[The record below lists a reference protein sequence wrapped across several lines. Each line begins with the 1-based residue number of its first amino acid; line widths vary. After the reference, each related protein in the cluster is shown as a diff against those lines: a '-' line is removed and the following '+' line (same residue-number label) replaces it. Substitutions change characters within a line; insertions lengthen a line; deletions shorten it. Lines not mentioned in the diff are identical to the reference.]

1 MKKLIL
7 IISMALAS
15 SLTFAQE
22 NTRQTYIT
30 DGSETL
36 YIIDGV
42 VSLKTAADELP
53 SDAIKNMNIVSG
65 IDKVVIITTKEGRVI
80 SGRVVDTE
88 GKPIIGVAVLSPKTH
103 NGVVTD
109 MDGHFQMSLPAGEAF
124 LTFKM
129 IDYPSKTVQ
138 VDKTDLGDIVMDK
151 NAIENVVVVKY
162 SEEEGTIS
170 VRGEKKSG
178 SNPLFLVKSANGDT
192 KKVDNLDSISPADIK
207 TMNVYK
213 DNSVEQFKKYGDTS
227 NGVVLVE
234 LK

>member
-1 MKKLIL
+1 
-7 IISMALAS
+7 MALAS
-15 SLTFAQE
+15 SIAFAQE
-22 NTRQTYIT
+22 HTRQTHII
-30 DGSETL
+30 DGSNTL

-53 SDAIKNMNIVSG
+53 SDAIKNMNIVTG
-65 IDKVVIITTKEGRVI
+65 IDKVVIITTKEGRVV

-109 MDGHFQMSLPAGEAF
+109 MEGRFQMNLPAGEAF

-138 VDKTDLGDIVMDK
+138 VDKSDLGDIVMDK
-151 NAIENVVVVKY
+151 NATQDVVV
-162 SEEEGTIS
+162 IS
-170 VRGEKKSG
+170 ARGEKKAG
-178 SNPLFLVKSANGDT
+178 AEPLYLVKYANGKV
-192 KKVDNLDSISPADIK
+192 KKVDSLDSISPSDIK
-207 TMNVYK
+207 TMNVFK
-213 DNSVEQFKKYGDTS
+213 DKSVEQFKKYGDTS

>member
-15 SLTFAQE
+15 SIAFAQE
-22 NTRQTYIT
+22 HTRQTHIT
-30 DGSETL
+30 DGSNTL

-53 SDAIKNMNIVSG
+53 SDAIKNMNIVTG
-65 IDKVVIITTKEGRVI
+65 IEKVVIITTKDGRVI

-88 GKPIIGVAVLSPKTH
+88 GRPMMGVAVLSPKTH

-109 MDGHFQMSLPAGEAF
+109 IDGRFQMNLPAGEAF

-138 VDKTDLGDIVMDK
+138 VDKSDLGDIVMDK
-151 NAIENVVVVKY
+151 NATQDVVV
-162 SEEEGTIS
+162 IS
-170 VRGEKKSG
+170 AIGEKKPAGDPLCIIKKPDGEISKG
-178 SNPLFLVKSANGDT
+178 SF
-192 KKVDNLDSISPADIK
+192 DSITPEQIK
-207 TMNVYK
+207 SIHVFK

-227 NGVVLVE
+227 NGVILVE

>member
-15 SLTFAQE
+15 SLAFAQE
-22 NTRQTYIT
+22 HTRQTHII
-30 DGSETL
+30 DGSNTL

-42 VSLKTAADELP
+42 VSLKTAVDELP
-53 SDAIKNMNIVSG
+53 SDAIKNMNIVTG
-65 IDKVVIITTKEGRVI
+65 IDKVVIITTKEGRVV

-109 MDGHFQMSLPAGEAF
+109 MEGRFQMNLPAGEAF

-138 VDKTDLGDIVMDK
+138 VDKSDLGDIVMDK
-151 NAIENVVVVKY
+151 NATQDVVV
-162 SEEEGTIS
+162 IS
-170 VRGEKKSG
+170 ARGEKKAG
-178 SNPLFLVKSANGDT
+178 AEPLYLVKYANGKV
-192 KKVDNLDSISPADIK
+192 KKVDSLDSISPSDIK
-207 TMNVYK
+207 TMNVFK
-213 DNSVEQFKKYGDTS
+213 DKSVEQFKKYGDTT

>member
-15 SLTFAQE
+15 SLAFAQE
-22 NTRQTYIT
+22 HTRQTHII
-30 DGSETL
+30 DGSNTL

-53 SDAIKNMNIVSG
+53 SDAIKNMNIVTG
-65 IDKVVIITTKEGRVI
+65 IEKVVIITTKNGRVI

-88 GKPIIGVAVLSPKTH
+88 GKPMIGVAVLSPKTH

-109 MDGHFQMSLPAGEAF
+109 MDGRFQMNLPAGEAF
-124 LTFKM
+124 LTFNM

-151 NAIENVVVVKY
+151 NAPENIVV
-162 SEEEGTIS
+162 IS
-170 VRGEKKSG
+170 ARVEKKPAGDPLCIIKKPDGEISKG
-178 SNPLFLVKSANGDT
+178 SLESVTPDQIKSMH
-192 KKVDNLDSISPADIK
+192 VF
-207 TMNVYK
+207 K
-213 DNSVEQFKKYGDTS
+213 DNQTDMYKKFGDTS
-227 NGVVLVE
+227 NGVILIE

>member
-15 SLTFAQE
+15 SIAFAQE
-22 NTRQTYIT
+22 HTRQTHII
-30 DGSETL
+30 DGSNTL

-53 SDAIKNMNIVSG
+53 SDAIKNMNIVTG
-65 IDKVVIITTKEGRVI
+65 IEKVVIITTKDGRVI

-88 GKPIIGVAVLSPKTH
+88 GKPMMGVAVLSPKTH

-109 MDGHFQMSLPAGEAF
+109 IDGRFQMNLPAGEAF
-124 LTFKM
+124 LTFTM

-138 VDKTDLGDIVMDK
+138 VDKADLGDIVMDK
-151 NAIENVVVVKY
+151 NAPQDVVV
-162 SEEEGTIS
+162 IS
-170 VRGEKKSG
+170 ARGEKKPVGDPLCIIKKPDGEISKG
-178 SNPLFLVKSANGDT
+178 S
-192 KKVDNLDSISPADIK
+192 LDSITPEQIK
-207 TMNVYK
+207 SIHVFK
-213 DNSVEQFKKYGDTS
+213 DNSVEQFKMYGDTS
-227 NGVVLVE
+227 NGVILVE

>member
-1 MKKLIL
+1 
-7 IISMALAS
+7 MALAS
-15 SLTFAQE
+15 SLAFAQE
-22 NTRQTYIT
+22 HTRQTHII
-30 DGSETL
+30 DGSNTL

-53 SDAIKNMNIVSG
+53 SDAIKNMNIVTG
-65 IDKVVIITTKEGRVI
+65 IDKVVIITTKEGRVV

-109 MDGHFQMSLPAGEAF
+109 MEGRFQMNLPAGEAF

-138 VDKTDLGDIVMDK
+138 VDKSDLGDIVMDK
-151 NAIENVVVVKY
+151 NATQDVVV
-162 SEEEGTIS
+162 IS
-170 VRGEKKSG
+170 ARGEKKAG
-178 SNPLFLVKSANGDT
+178 AEPLYLVKYANGKV
-192 KKVDNLDSISPADIK
+192 KKVDSLDSISPSDIK
-207 TMNVYK
+207 TMNVFK
-213 DNSVEQFKKYGDTS
+213 DKSVEQFKKYGDTS

>member
-15 SLTFAQE
+15 SIAFAQE
-22 NTRQTYIT
+22 HTRQTQII
-30 DGSETL
+30 DGSNTL

-53 SDAIKNMNIVSG
+53 SDEIKNMNIVTG
-65 IDKVVIITTKEGRVI
+65 IEKVVIITTKDGRVI

-88 GKPIIGVAVLSPKTH
+88 GKPMMGVAVLSPKTH

-109 MDGHFQMSLPAGEAF
+109 IDGRFQMNLPAGEAF

-138 VDKTDLGDIVMDK
+138 VDKADLGDIVMDK
-151 NAIENVVVVKY
+151 NAPQDVVV
-162 SEEEGTIS
+162 IS
-170 VRGEKKSG
+170 ARGEKKAG
-178 SNPLFLVKSANGDT
+178 AEPLYLVKYANGKV
-192 KKVDNLDSISPADIK
+192 KKVDSLDSISPSDIK
-207 TMNVYK
+207 TMNIFK
-213 DNSVEQFKKYGDTS
+213 DKSVEQFSKYGDTS
-227 NGVVLVE
+227 NGVILIE
-234 LK
+234 LN

>member
-15 SLTFAQE
+15 SLAFAQE
-22 NTRQTYIT
+22 HTRQTHII
-30 DGSETL
+30 DGSNTL

-53 SDAIKNMNIVSG
+53 SDAIKNMNIVTG
-65 IDKVVIITTKEGRVI
+65 IDKVVIITTKEGRIV

-109 MDGHFQMSLPAGEAF
+109 MEGRFQMNLPAGEAF

-138 VDKTDLGDIVMDK
+138 VDKSDLGDIVMDK
-151 NAIENVVVVKY
+151 NATQDVVV
-162 SEEEGTIS
+162 IS
-170 VRGEKKSG
+170 ARGEKKAG
-178 SNPLFLVKSANGDT
+178 AEPLYLVKYANGKV
-192 KKVDNLDSISPADIK
+192 KKVDSLDSISPSDIK
-207 TMNVYK
+207 TMNVFK
-213 DNSVEQFKKYGDTS
+213 DKSVEQFKKYGDTS

-234 LK
+234 L

>member
-1 MKKLIL
+1 MKKLIF

-15 SLTFAQE
+15 SLAFAQE
-22 NTRQTYIT
+22 HTRQTQII
-30 DGSETL
+30 DGSNTL

-53 SDAIKNMNIVSG
+53 SDAIKNMNIVTG

-109 MDGHFQMSLPAGEAF
+109 LEGRFQMNLPAGEAF

-138 VDKTDLGDIVMDK
+138 VDKSDLGDIVMDK
-151 NAIENVVVVKY
+151 NATQDVVV
-162 SEEEGTIS
+162 IS
-170 VRGEKKSG
+170 ARGEKKAG
-178 SNPLFLVKSANGDT
+178 AEPLYLVKYANGKV
-192 KKVDNLDSISPADIK
+192 KKVDSLDSISPSDIK
-207 TMNVYK
+207 TMNVFK
-213 DNSVEQFKKYGDTS
+213 DKSVEQFKKYGDTS

>member
-15 SLTFAQE
+15 SIAFAQE
-22 NTRQTYIT
+22 HTRQTHIT
-30 DGSETL
+30 DGSKTL
-36 YIIDGV
+36 YLIDGV
-42 VSLKTAADELP
+42 LSLKTAADELP
-53 SDAIKNMNIVSG
+53 SDAIKNMNIVTG
-65 IDKVVIITTKEGRVI
+65 IEKVVIITTKEGRVV

-109 MDGHFQMSLPAGEAF
+109 MDGRFQMNLPAGEAF
-124 LTFKM
+124 LTFTM

-138 VDKTDLGDIVMDK
+138 VDKSDLGDIVMDK
-151 NAIENVVVVKY
+151 NATQDVVV
-162 SEEEGTIS
+162 IS
-170 VRGEKKSG
+170 AIGEKKPAGDPLCIIKKPDGEISKG
-178 SNPLFLVKSANGDT
+178 SF
-192 KKVDNLDSISPADIK
+192 DSITPEQIK
-207 TMNVYK
+207 SIHVFK

-227 NGVVLVE
+227 NGVILVE

>member
-15 SLTFAQE
+15 SLAFAQE
-22 NTRQTYIT
+22 HTRQTQII
-30 DGSETL
+30 DGSNTL

-53 SDAIKNMNIVSG
+53 SDAIKNMNIVTG
-65 IDKVVIITTKEGRVI
+65 IDKVVIITTKEGRVV

-109 MDGHFQMSLPAGEAF
+109 MEGRFQMNLPAGEAF

-138 VDKTDLGDIVMDK
+138 VDKSDLGDIVMDK
-151 NAIENVVVVKY
+151 NATQDVVV
-162 SEEEGTIS
+162 IS
-170 VRGEKKSG
+170 ARGEKKAG
-178 SNPLFLVKSANGDT
+178 AEPLYLVKYANGKV
-192 KKVDNLDSISPADIK
+192 KKVDSLDSISPSDIK
-207 TMNVYK
+207 TMHVYK
-213 DNSVEQFKKYGDTS
+213 DDKSAEQFKKYGDTT

>member
-15 SLTFAQE
+15 SLAFAQE
-22 NTRQTYIT
+22 HTRQTHIT
-30 DGSETL
+30 DGSKTL
-36 YIIDGV
+36 YLIDGV
-42 VSLKTAADELP
+42 LSLKTAADELP
-53 SDAIKNMNIVSG
+53 SDAIKNMNIVTG
-65 IDKVVIITTKEGRVI
+65 IEKVVIITTKDGRII
-80 SGRVVDTE
+80 SGRVVDNE
-88 GKPIIGVAVLSPKTH
+88 GKPMMGVAVLSPKTH

-109 MDGHFQMSLPAGEAF
+109 MEGRFQMNLPAGEAF

-138 VDKTDLGDIVMDK
+138 VDKSDLGDIVMDK
-151 NAIENVVVVKY
+151 NATQDVVV
-162 SEEEGTIS
+162 IS
-170 VRGEKKSG
+170 ARGEKKPAGDPLCIIKKPDGEISKG
-178 SNPLFLVKSANGDT
+178 SF
-192 KKVDNLDSISPADIK
+192 DSITPEQIK
-207 TMNVYK
+207 SIHVFK

>member
-15 SLTFAQE
+15 SLAFAQE
-22 NTRQTYIT
+22 HTRQTQII
-30 DGSETL
+30 DGSNTL

-53 SDAIKNMNIVSG
+53 SDAIKNMNIVTG
-65 IDKVVIITTKEGRVI
+65 IDKVVIITTKEGRVV

-109 MDGHFQMSLPAGEAF
+109 MEGRFQMNLPAGEAF

-138 VDKTDLGDIVMDK
+138 VDKSDLGDIVMDK
-151 NAIENVVVVKY
+151 NATQDVVV
-162 SEEEGTIS
+162 IS
-170 VRGEKKSG
+170 ARGEKKAG
-178 SNPLFLVKSANGDT
+178 AEPLYLVKYANGKV
-192 KKVDNLDSISPADIK
+192 KKVDSLESISPSDIK
-207 TMNVYK
+207 TMNVFK
-213 DNSVEQFKKYGDTS
+213 DKSVEQFKKYGDTS

>member
-15 SLTFAQE
+15 SIAFAQE
-22 NTRQTYIT
+22 HTRQTHIT
-30 DGSETL
+30 DGSNTL

-53 SDAIKNMNIVSG
+53 SDAIKNMNIVTG
-65 IDKVVIITTKEGRVI
+65 IDKVVIITTKNGRVV

-109 MDGHFQMSLPAGEAF
+109 MDGRFQMNLPAGEAF

-138 VDKTDLGDIVMDK
+138 VDKSDLGDIVMDK
-151 NAIENVVVVKY
+151 NATQDVVV
-162 SEEEGTIS
+162 IS
-170 VRGEKKSG
+170 ARGEKMQAGDPLCIIKKPDGEISKG
-178 SNPLFLVKSANGDT
+178 SF
-192 KKVDNLDSISPADIK
+192 DSITPEQIK
-207 TMNVYK
+207 IIHVFK

-227 NGVVLVE
+227 NGVILVA

>member
-15 SLTFAQE
+15 SLAFAQE
-22 NTRQTYIT
+22 HTRQTQII
-30 DGSETL
+30 DGSNTL

-53 SDAIKNMNIVSG
+53 SDAIKNMNIVTG
-65 IDKVVIITTKEGRVI
+65 IDKVVIITTKEGRVV

-109 MDGHFQMSLPAGEAF
+109 MEGRFQMNLPAGEAF

-138 VDKTDLGDIVMDK
+138 VDKSDLGDIVMDK
-151 NAIENVVVVKY
+151 NATQDVVV
-162 SEEEGTIS
+162 IS
-170 VRGEKKSG
+170 ARGEKKAG
-178 SNPLFLVKSANGDT
+178 AEPLYLVKYANGEV
-192 KKVDNLDSISPADIK
+192 KKVDSLDSISPSDIK
-207 TMNVYK
+207 TMNVFK
-213 DNSVEQFKKYGDTS
+213 DKSVEQFKKYGDTT

>member
-15 SLTFAQE
+15 SLAFAQE
-22 NTRQTYIT
+22 HTRQTQII
-30 DGSETL
+30 DGSNTL

-53 SDAIKNMNIVSG
+53 SDAIKNMNIVTG
-65 IDKVVIITTKEGRVI
+65 IDKVVIITTKEGRVV

-109 MDGHFQMSLPAGEAF
+109 MEGRFQMNLPAGEAF

-138 VDKTDLGDIVMDK
+138 VDKSDLGDIVMDK
-151 NAIENVVVVKY
+151 NATQDVVV
-162 SEEEGTIS
+162 IS
-170 VRGEKKSG
+170 ARGEKKAG
-178 SNPLFLVKSANGDT
+178 AEPLYLVKYANGKV
-192 KKVDNLDSISPADIK
+192 KKVDSLDSISPSDIK
-207 TMNVYK
+207 TMNIFK
-213 DNSVEQFKKYGDTS
+213 DKSVEQFKKYGDTT

>member
-15 SLTFAQE
+15 SLAFAQE
-22 NTRQTYIT
+22 HTRQTHII
-30 DGSETL
+30 DGSNTL

-53 SDAIKNMNIVSG
+53 SDAIKNMNIVTG
-65 IDKVVIITTKEGRVI
+65 IDKVVIITTKEGRVV

-109 MDGHFQMSLPAGEAF
+109 MEGRFQMNLPAGEAF

-138 VDKTDLGDIVMDK
+138 VDKSDLGDIVMDK
-151 NAIENVVVVKY
+151 NATQDVVVISARVEKKAGAEPLYLVKY
-162 SEEEGTIS
+162 
-170 VRGEKKSG
+170 
-178 SNPLFLVKSANGDT
+178 ANGKV
-192 KKVDNLDSISPADIK
+192 KKVDSLESISPSDIK
-207 TMNVYK
+207 TMNVFK
-213 DNSVEQFKKYGDTS
+213 DKSVEQFSKYGDTS
-227 NGVVLVE
+227 NGVILIE
-234 LK
+234 LN

>member
-15 SLTFAQE
+15 SIAFAQE
-22 NTRQTYIT
+22 HTRQTHIT
-30 DGSETL
+30 DGSNTL

-53 SDAIKNMNIVSG
+53 SDAIKNMNIVTG
-65 IDKVVIITTKEGRVI
+65 IEKVVIITTKDGRVI

-88 GKPIIGVAVLSPKTH
+88 GKPMMGVAVLSPKAH

-109 MDGHFQMSLPAGEAF
+109 IDGRFQMNLPAGEAF
-124 LTFKM
+124 LTFTM

-138 VDKTDLGDIVMDK
+138 VDKSDLGDIVMDK
-151 NAIENVVVVKY
+151 NATQDVVV
-162 SEEEGTIS
+162 IS
-170 VRGEKKSG
+170 AIGEKMPDGDPLCIIKKPDGEISKG
-178 SNPLFLVKSANGDT
+178 SF
-192 KKVDNLDSISPADIK
+192 DSITPEQIK
-207 TMNVYK
+207 SIHVFK

-227 NGVVLVE
+227 NGVILVE

>member
-15 SLTFAQE
+15 SIAFAQE
-22 NTRQTYIT
+22 HTRQTHIT
-30 DGSETL
+30 DGSNTL

-53 SDAIKNMNIVSG
+53 SDAIKNMNIVTG
-65 IDKVVIITTKEGRVI
+65 IEKVVIITTKDGRVI

-88 GKPIIGVAVLSPKTH
+88 GRPMMGVAVLSPKTH

-109 MDGHFQMSLPAGEAF
+109 IDGRFQMNLPAGEAF
-124 LTFKM
+124 LTFTM

-138 VDKTDLGDIVMDK
+138 VDKSDLGDIVMDK
-151 NAIENVVVVKY
+151 NATQDVVV
-162 SEEEGTIS
+162 IS
-170 VRGEKKSG
+170 AIGEKKPAGDPLCIIKKPDGEISKG
-178 SNPLFLVKSANGDT
+178 SF
-192 KKVDNLDSISPADIK
+192 DSITPEQIK
-207 TMNVYK
+207 SIHVFK

-227 NGVVLVE
+227 NGVILVE

>member
-15 SLTFAQE
+15 SLAFAQE
-22 NTRQTYIT
+22 HTRQTHII
-30 DGSETL
+30 DGSNTL

-53 SDAIKNMNIVSG
+53 SDAIKNMNIVTG
-65 IDKVVIITTKEGRVI
+65 IDKVVIITTKEGRVV

-103 NGVVTD
+103 NGVVSD
-109 MDGHFQMSLPAGEAF
+109 MEGRFQMNLPAGEAF

-138 VDKTDLGDIVMDK
+138 VDKSDLGDIVMDK
-151 NAIENVVVVKY
+151 NATQDVVV
-162 SEEEGTIS
+162 IS
-170 VRGEKKSG
+170 ARGEKKAG
-178 SNPLFLVKSANGDT
+178 AEPLYLVKYANGEV
-192 KKVDNLDSISPADIK
+192 KKVDSLDSISPSDIK
-207 TMNVYK
+207 TMNVFK
-213 DNSVEQFKKYGDTS
+213 DKSVEQFKKYGDTT

>member
-15 SLTFAQE
+15 SIAFAQE
-22 NTRQTYIT
+22 HTRQTHII
-30 DGSETL
+30 DGSNTL

-88 GKPIIGVAVLSPKTH
+88 GRPMMGVAVLSPKTH

-109 MDGHFQMSLPAGEAF
+109 IDGHFQMNLPAGEAF
-124 LTFKM
+124 LTFTM
-129 IDYPSKTVQ
+129 IDYPSKTIQ
-138 VDKTDLGDIVMDK
+138 VDKADLGDIVMDK
-151 NAIENVVVVKY
+151 NAPQDVVV
-162 SEEEGTIS
+162 IS
-170 VRGEKKSG
+170 ARGEKKPAGDPLCIIKKPDGEISKG
-178 SNPLFLVKSANGDT
+178 SF
-192 KKVDNLDSISPADIK
+192 DSITPEQIK
-207 TMNVYK
+207 SIHVFK

-227 NGVVLVE
+227 NGVILVE

>member
-15 SLTFAQE
+15 SIAFAQE
-22 NTRQTYIT
+22 HTRQTHII
-30 DGSETL
+30 DGSNTL

-53 SDAIKNMNIVSG
+53 SDAIKNMNIVTG
-65 IDKVVIITTKEGRVI
+65 IDKVVIITTKEGRVV

-109 MDGHFQMSLPAGEAF
+109 MEGRFQMNLPAGEAF

-138 VDKTDLGDIVMDK
+138 VDKSDLGDIVMDK
-151 NAIENVVVVKY
+151 NATQDVVV
-162 SEEEGTIS
+162 IS
-170 VRGEKKSG
+170 ARGEKKAG
-178 SNPLFLVKSANGDT
+178 AEPLYLVKYANGKV
-192 KKVDNLDSISPADIK
+192 KKVDSLDSISPSDIK
-207 TMNVYK
+207 TMNVIK
-213 DNSVEQFKKYGDTS
+213 DKSVEQFGRYGDTS
-227 NGVVLVE
+227 NGVILIE

>member
-1 MKKLIL
+1 
-7 IISMALAS
+7 MALAS
-15 SLTFAQE
+15 SIAFAQE
-22 NTRQTYIT
+22 HTRQTHII
-30 DGSETL
+30 DGSNTL

-88 GKPIIGVAVLSPKTH
+88 GRPMMGVAVLSPKTH

-109 MDGHFQMSLPAGEAF
+109 IDGHFQMNLPAGEAF
-124 LTFKM
+124 LTFTM
-129 IDYPSKTVQ
+129 IDYPSKTIQ
-138 VDKTDLGDIVMDK
+138 VDKADLGDIVMDK
-151 NAIENVVVVKY
+151 NAPQDVVV
-162 SEEEGTIS
+162 IS
-170 VRGEKKSG
+170 ARGEKKPAGDPLCIIKKPDGEISKG
-178 SNPLFLVKSANGDT
+178 SF
-192 KKVDNLDSISPADIK
+192 DSITPEQIK
-207 TMNVYK
+207 SIHVFK

-227 NGVVLVE
+227 NGVILVE

>member
-15 SLTFAQE
+15 SIAFAQE
-22 NTRQTYIT
+22 HTRQTHII
-30 DGSETL
+30 DGSNTL

-53 SDAIKNMNIVSG
+53 SDAIKNMNIVTG
-65 IDKVVIITTKEGRVI
+65 IDKVVIITTKEGRVV

-109 MDGHFQMSLPAGEAF
+109 MEGRFQMNLPAGEAF

-138 VDKTDLGDIVMDK
+138 VDKSDLGDIVMDK
-151 NAIENVVVVKY
+151 NATQDVVV
-162 SEEEGTIS
+162 IS
-170 VRGEKKSG
+170 ARGEKKAG
-178 SNPLFLVKSANGDT
+178 AEPLYLVKYANGKV
-192 KKVDNLDSISPADIK
+192 KKVDSLDPISPSDIK
-207 TMNVYK
+207 TMNVFK
-213 DNSVEQFKKYGDTS
+213 DKSVEQFKKYGDTS

>member
-15 SLTFAQE
+15 SIAFAQE
-22 NTRQTYIT
+22 HTRQTHII
-30 DGSETL
+30 DGSNTL

-88 GKPIIGVAVLSPKTH
+88 GRPMMGVAVLSPKTH

-109 MDGHFQMSLPAGEAF
+109 IDGRFQMNLPAGEAF
-124 LTFKM
+124 LTFTM
-129 IDYPSKTVQ
+129 IDYPSKTIQ
-138 VDKTDLGDIVMDK
+138 VDKADLGDIVMDK
-151 NAIENVVVVKY
+151 NAPQDVVV
-162 SEEEGTIS
+162 IS
-170 VRGEKKSG
+170 ARGEKMPDGDPLCIIKKPDGEISKG
-178 SNPLFLVKSANGDT
+178 S
-192 KKVDNLDSISPADIK
+192 LDSITPDQIK
-207 TMNVYK
+207 SIHVLK

-227 NGVVLVE
+227 NGVILVE

>member
-15 SLTFAQE
+15 SLAFAQE
-22 NTRQTYIT
+22 HTRQTHII
-30 DGSETL
+30 DGSNTL

-53 SDAIKNMNIVSG
+53 SDAIKNMNIVTG
-65 IDKVVIITTKEGRVI
+65 IDKVVIITTKEGRVV

-109 MDGHFQMSLPAGEAF
+109 MDGRFQMNLPSGEAF

-138 VDKTDLGDIVMDK
+138 VDKSDLGDIVMDK
-151 NAIENVVVVKY
+151 NATQDVVV
-162 SEEEGTIS
+162 IS
-170 VRGEKKSG
+170 ARGEKKAG
-178 SNPLFLVKSANGDT
+178 AEPLYLVKYANGKV
-192 KKVDNLDSISPADIK
+192 KKVDSLDSISPSDIK
-207 TMNVYK
+207 TMNVFK
-213 DNSVEQFKKYGDTS
+213 DKSVEQFKKYGDTT

>member
-15 SLTFAQE
+15 SIAFAQE
-22 NTRQTYIT
+22 HTRQTHIT
-30 DGSETL
+30 DGSKTL
-36 YIIDGV
+36 YLIDGV
-42 VSLKTAADELP
+42 LSLKTAADELP
-53 SDAIKNMNIVSG
+53 SDAIKNMNIVTG
-65 IDKVVIITTKEGRVI
+65 IEKVVIITTKNGRVI

-109 MDGHFQMSLPAGEAF
+109 MDGRFQMNLPAGEAF

-138 VDKTDLGDIVMDK
+138 VDKSDLGDIVMDK
-151 NAIENVVVVKY
+151 NATQDVVV
-162 SEEEGTIS
+162 IS
-170 VRGEKKSG
+170 ARGEKKAG
-178 SNPLFLVKSANGDT
+178 AEPLYLVKYANGEV
-192 KKVDNLDSISPADIK
+192 KKVDSLDSISPSDIK
-207 TMNVYK
+207 TMNVFK
-213 DNSVEQFKKYGDTS
+213 DKSVEQFKKYGDTS

>member
-15 SLTFAQE
+15 SIAFAQE
-22 NTRQTYIT
+22 HTRQTHII
-30 DGSETL
+30 DGSNTL

-53 SDAIKNMNIVSG
+53 SDAIKNMNIVTG
-65 IDKVVIITTKEGRVI
+65 IDKVVIITTKEGRVV

-109 MDGHFQMSLPAGEAF
+109 MEGRFQMNLPAGEAF

-138 VDKTDLGDIVMDK
+138 VDKSDLGDIVMDK
-151 NAIENVVVVKY
+151 NATQDVVV
-162 SEEEGTIS
+162 IS
-170 VRGEKKSG
+170 ARGEKKPAGDPLCIIKKPDGEISKG
-178 SNPLFLVKSANGDT
+178 SF
-192 KKVDNLDSISPADIK
+192 DSITPEQIK
-207 TMNVYK
+207 SIHVFK

-227 NGVVLVE
+227 NGVILVE

>member
-15 SLTFAQE
+15 SIAFAQE
-22 NTRQTYIT
+22 HTRQTHII
-30 DGSETL
+30 DGSNTL

-53 SDAIKNMNIVSG
+53 SDAIKNMNIVTG
-65 IDKVVIITTKEGRVI
+65 IDKVVIITTKEGRVV

-109 MDGHFQMSLPAGEAF
+109 MEGRFQMNLPAGEAF

-129 IDYPSKTVQ
+129 IDYPSKTIQ
-138 VDKTDLGDIVMDK
+138 VDKSDLGDIVMDK
-151 NAIENVVVVKY
+151 NATQDVVV
-162 SEEEGTIS
+162 IS
-170 VRGEKKSG
+170 ARGEKKAG
-178 SNPLFLVKSANGDT
+178 AEPLYLVKYANGKV
-192 KKVDNLDSISPADIK
+192 KKVDSLDSISPSDIK
-207 TMNVYK
+207 TMNVFK
-213 DNSVEQFKKYGDTS
+213 DKSVEQFKKYGDTS

>member
-15 SLTFAQE
+15 SIAFAQE
-22 NTRQTYIT
+22 HTRQTQII
-30 DGSETL
+30 DGSNTL

-53 SDAIKNMNIVSG
+53 SDAIKNMNIVTG
-65 IDKVVIITTKEGRVI
+65 IDKVVIITTKEGRVV

-109 MDGHFQMSLPAGEAF
+109 MEGRFQMNLPAGEAF

-138 VDKTDLGDIVMDK
+138 VDKSDLGDIVMDK
-151 NAIENVVVVKY
+151 NATQDVVV
-162 SEEEGTIS
+162 IS
-170 VRGEKKSG
+170 ARGEKKAG
-178 SNPLFLVKSANGDT
+178 AEPLYLVKYANGKV
-192 KKVDNLDSISPADIK
+192 KKVDSLDSISPSDIK
-207 TMNVYK
+207 TMNVFK
-213 DNSVEQFKKYGDTS
+213 DKSVEQFKKYGDTT

>member
-15 SLTFAQE
+15 SLAFAQE
-22 NTRQTYIT
+22 HTRQTHII
-30 DGSETL
+30 DGSNTL

-53 SDAIKNMNIVSG
+53 SDAIKNMNIVTG
-65 IDKVVIITTKEGRVI
+65 IDKVVIITTKEGRVV

-109 MDGHFQMSLPAGEAF
+109 MEGRFQMNLPAGEAF

-138 VDKTDLGDIVMDK
+138 VDKSDLGDIVMDK
-151 NAIENVVVVKY
+151 NATQDVVV
-162 SEEEGTIS
+162 IS
-170 VRGEKKSG
+170 ARGEKKAG
-178 SNPLFLVKSANGDT
+178 AEPLYLVKYANGKV
-192 KKVDNLDSISPADIK
+192 KKVDSLDSISPSDIK
-207 TMNVYK
+207 TMNVFK
-213 DNSVEQFKKYGDTS
+213 DKSVEQFKKYGDTS